1 MRMKVTINGKVSKDV
16 LTSILNEQKDK
27 TKLIDNFAKE
37 NKLESIIYKD
47 AELEY
52 EGGFTKAPSKR
63 IEVEKKMSKHKEIRL
78 AEVELTEVEDKM
90 ILEGYAIIYNDETL
104 IGDEEYGFYE
114 TISPDDITADSI
126 KDVPMKYNH
135 NDAFLIIARTKNGS
149 QTQTITH

>member
-52 EGGFTKAPSKR
+52 EGGLKHLVR
-63 IEVEKKMSKHKEIRL
+63 ELRLKK
-78 AEVELTEVEDKM
+78 
-90 ILEGYAIIYNDETL
+90 DE
-104 IGDEEYGFYE
+104 
-114 TISPDDITADSI
+114 
-126 KDVPMKYNH
+126 
-135 NDAFLIIARTKNGS
+135 
-149 QTQTITH
+149 